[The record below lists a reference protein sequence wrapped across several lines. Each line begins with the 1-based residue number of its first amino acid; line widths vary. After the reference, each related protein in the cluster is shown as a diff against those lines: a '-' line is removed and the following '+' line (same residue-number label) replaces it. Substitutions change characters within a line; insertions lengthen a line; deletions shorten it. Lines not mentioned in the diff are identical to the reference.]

1 VDNTSDLNKPIST
14 LTQTALNA
22 KEDLSNKSTA
32 ITLGTSN
39 DFYPSQNAVKVYVDN
54 ATSTAVLTNA
64 TGLPLATGVTGILP
78 VANGGTGAS
87 TQNFVDLSTN
97 QTIAGIKT
105 FSSPIAGSIN
115 GNAATATK
123 FVTPRTINGV
133 PFDGSAPITITAD
146 AGTLTGNTLASN
158 VVNSSLTSVGPL
170 TNLTVTNPIAGSVTG
185 SSGSTTG
192 NAATASLAAEATKLA
207 TPRAIN
213 GVAFDGTAPI
223 TVTADAGTL
232 TGNTLAPNVVN
243 SSLTSVGPLTNLTVT
258 NTIVGSVNGNAA
270 TANLAANATKLAT
283 PRAINGVAF
292 DGTAPITVTAD
303 AGTLTGNTL
312 ASNVVN
318 SSLTSVGTITNGTWN
333 GTPIAVA
340 NGGTGLTAAGTKG
353 QVLTSTGTG
362 LAWSVT
368 YSLGFHAE
376 LGGYVFYVTPDGN
389 HGLVAATQDH
399 GTGTNWFS
407 AQDVISN
414 PFFHNADGKKFT
426 DWRLPTKYELEL
438 MEDYKTQ
445 IGGFDTSTIYWSS
458 TERFNSSR
466 AWAVDF
472 ANGSPDDED
481 KANTISKVRA
491 VRSF

>member
-1 VDNTSDLNKPIST
+1 M
-14 LTQTALNA
+14 
-22 KEDLSNKSTA
+22 
-32 ITLGTSN
+32 
-39 DFYPSQNAVKVYVDN
+39 
-54 ATSTAVLTNA
+54 
-64 TGLPLATGVTGILP
+64 
-78 VANGGTGAS
+78 
-87 TQNFVDLSTN
+87 
-97 QTIAGIKT
+97 
-105 FSSPIAGSIN
+105 
-115 GNAATATK
+115 
-123 FVTPRTINGV
+123 
-133 PFDGSAPITITAD
+133 
-146 AGTLTGNTLASN
+146 
-158 VVNSSLTSVGPL
+158 
-170 TNLTVTNPIAGSVTG
+170 
-185 SSGSTTG
+185 
-192 NAATASLAAEATKLA
+192 
-207 TPRAIN
+207 
-213 GVAFDGTAPI
+213 
-223 TVTADAGTL
+223 
-232 TGNTLAPNVVN
+232 
-243 SSLTSVGPLTNLTVT
+243 
-258 NTIVGSVNGNAA
+258 
-270 TANLAANATKLAT
+270 
-283 PRAINGVAF
+283 
-292 DGTAPITVTAD
+292 
-303 AGTLTGNTL
+303 
-312 ASNVVN
+312 
-318 SSLTSVGTITNGTWN
+318 GTITNGTWN